1 MVSSGRGSCVVSTSG
16 GLCGVC
22 VVSVCVGPG
31 VSSMVRV
38 LRTCSVGNGFH
49 ALHWY
54 MLSCLCCCV
63 VGFRCLPIVCIL
75 RRGVSGLIL
84 RVGGVIVVRVVGL
97 GVCGLVSIIWVACF
111 LSGGLGRVGV
121 WVEVWIRVCLSMV
134 LGFLFR
140 VLEVVGGGECS
151 DVSLKG
157 GWACSAWC
165 RRVRVAVW
173 GVVRVGMRLVMYVSN
188 SPVRR

>member
-1 MVSSGRGSCVVSTSG
+1 
-16 GLCGVC
+16 
-22 VVSVCVGPG
+22 
-31 VSSMVRV
+31 
-38 LRTCSVGNGFH
+38 
-49 ALHWY
+49 
-54 MLSCLCCCV
+54 
-63 VGFRCLPIVCIL
+63 
-75 RRGVSGLIL
+75 LIL
-84 RVGGVIVVRVVGL
+84 RVGGFIVVRVVGL

-157 GWACSAWC
+157 GWVCSAWC
-165 RRVRVAVW
+165 RRVRVVVW

>member
-1 MVSSGRGSCVVSTSG
+1 MVSSERGSCVVSTGG

-31 VSSMVRV
+31 VSSMVGV

-63 VGFRCLPIVCIL
+63 VGFRCLAIVCIL
-75 RRGVSGLIL
+75 RRGVGGLIL
-84 RVGGVIVVRVVGL
+84 RVGGFSVVRVVGL
-97 GVCGLVSIIWVACF
+97 GVCGLVSIICVACF
-111 LSGGLGRVGV
+111 LSGGLGWVEV
-121 WVEVWIRVCLSMV
+121 WVEVWVRVCLSMW

-151 DVSLKG
+151 SMSSEG
-157 GWACSAWC
+157 G
-165 RRVRVAVW
+165 
-173 GVVRVGMRLVMYVSN
+173 
-188 SPVRR
+188 